1 MQELSIFLIVLGPV
15 FLAELGDKSQLAVIS
30 LTATSDTPK
39 LTVLGILSGLTIVS
53 GLSVILGG
61 LIEQYLPLLW
71 VQTFAGI
78 FFIISGILAFRSSMR
93 SPIPNEAFLKE
104 SSANQVSEKSHSWLH
119 PFYRSFTL
127 IVLMELGDKTQIL
140 LTLMSATFSNIL
152 VVFLGG
158 ITALFAVNLIGV
170 VVGHQLGARL
180 PQRSIERASAILF
193 ILLGIWII
201 IEPILGI

>member
-15 FLAELGDKSQLAVIS
+15 LLAELGDKSHLAVIS

-93 SPIPNEAFLKE
+93 PPIPNEAFLKE
-104 SSANQVSEKSHSWLH
+104 SSANQVSEKSHLWLH
-119 PFYRSFTL
+119 PF
-127 IVLMELGDKTQIL
+127 
-140 LTLMSATFSNIL
+140 
-152 VVFLGG
+152 
-158 ITALFAVNLIGV
+158 
-170 VVGHQLGARL
+170 
-180 PQRSIERASAILF
+180 
-193 ILLGIWII
+193 
-201 IEPILGI
+201 